1 MHGEVLDGA
10 LYSSLWRLYHNIYF
24 LLPTWHLFF
33 LPISC
38 VAINTNPGQTSSPN
52 SAQAV
57 LAERSCCPFTKQPL
71 TWEQCKVLTKNNIHL
86 YRDRIIK

>member
-1 MHGEVLDGA
+1 MLGELVGGAVCPRPAIVPQYVCLLD
-10 LYSSLWRLYHNIYF
+10 
-24 LLPTWHLFF
+24 
-33 LPISC
+33 
-38 VAINTNPGQTSSPN
+38 N